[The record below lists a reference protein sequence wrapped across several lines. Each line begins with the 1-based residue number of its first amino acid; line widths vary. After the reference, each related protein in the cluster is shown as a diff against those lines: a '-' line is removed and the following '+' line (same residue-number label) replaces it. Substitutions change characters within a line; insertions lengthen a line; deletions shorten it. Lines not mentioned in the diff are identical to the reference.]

1 MQLVGAEEK
10 NPNTAEE
17 FLEFID
23 EAKTHR
29 STAATTKNDQSS
41 RSHSICRIRITSRLP
56 DNFTEGQLL
65 LVDLAGSEASSDT
78 SSHSRERM
86 LETREINK
94 SLSVLK
100 ECITKRAQWTLA
112 KGEGG
117 QKHVHIPFRGSKLTQ
132 VLKSAFDVTSAGT
145 VKTIVV
151 ACIAP
156 GILDVGH
163 SKNTLRYA
171 ESMSTPILF
180 GIIFG
185 NQSHFR
191 SS

>member
-1 MQLVGAEEK
+1 
-10 NPNTAEE
+10 
-17 FLEFID
+17 
-23 EAKTHR
+23 
-29 STAATTKNDQSS
+29 
-41 RSHSICRIRITSRLP
+41 
-56 DNFTEGQLL
+56 
-65 LVDLAGSEASSDT
+65 
-78 SSHSRERM
+78 M

-100 ECITKRAQWTLA
+100 ECITRRAQWTLA

-132 VLKSAFDVTSAGT
+132 VLKSAFDVGRTGT

-171 ESMSTPILF
+171 ESMLGSYLLVL
-180 GIIFG
+180 GI
-185 NQSHFR
+185 FR
-191 SS
+191 LIWSSVEGGYPKAGTHALRRKNPNDVE